1 MIVRMFAIRPSRC
14 IVSAVCLAIVG
25 LLGSGCTG
33 SEAGERADQLASLRQ
48 ERHDLIEQFN
58 NIQASIRRTQAAA
71 LDESGVRFAQ
81 DAFYAELRRY
91 MEQENPAAVELL
103 DRADEIG
110 DEIDR
115 LSGPVPMMTGEP
127 VTAEEQ
133 RAVVAELAETE
144 RILRPHIQQAMSDSA
159 VQSAFAVLQDSLIT
173 QMARI
178 DPNATRTVNRMT
190 EIADEIRSVDLRI
203 AELERGP

>member
-1 MIVRMFAIRPSRC
+1 MIDRMFAIRPSRRT
-14 IVSAVCLAIVG
+14 VGAVCLAIVG
-25 LLGSGCTG
+25 LLVSGCTV
-33 SEAGERADQLASLRQ
+33 SEAGERADRLASLRQ
-48 ERHDLIEQFN
+48 ERHDLIQQFN
-58 NIQASIRRTQAAA
+58 SVQTSIRRTQAAA

-91 MEQENPAAVELL
+91 MEREDPAAVELL
-103 DRADEIG
+103 DRAEEIG
-110 DEIDR
+110 GEIER

-127 VTAEEQ
+127 VTVEVQ
-133 RAVVAELAETE
+133 QAVVDELAETE
-144 RILRPHIQQAMSDSA
+144 RILRPHIQHAMSDSA

-178 DPNATRTVNRMT
+178 DPNATRTVDRMT